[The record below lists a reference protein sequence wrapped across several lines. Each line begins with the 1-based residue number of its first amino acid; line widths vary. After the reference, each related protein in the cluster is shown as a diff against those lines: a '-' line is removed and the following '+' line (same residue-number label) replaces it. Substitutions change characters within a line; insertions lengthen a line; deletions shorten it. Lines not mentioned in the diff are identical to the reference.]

1 MAQHDYIISNQ
12 TFPNTRA
19 DLNNVLQAIA
29 TCNKGSSA
37 PTTQYA
43 GQMWIDDSAGTT
55 WTLYLYDGSD
65 NIQVAT
71 IDTTANTI
79 NFIDSVVTGF
89 DIVTDTTP
97 QLGGDLDTNGNN
109 INLGDNDKINVGASN
124 DLQIYHD
131 GSNSYIDEVSASGS
145 FSIRGNNLRLRGDDD
160 SNYLVGVQGSTVK
173 LYHNNIER
181 LSTTGSGV
189 DVTGVAVTDGVTSS
203 GDVLVNTTSTTLTD
217 LGVRLRAD
225 INALNAIRDGNPSL
239 YIGRNTTN
247 GDISRFYKDG
257 TQIGTIGTTSSNLY
271 IGTSDTGIF
280 FNSSEDKIYPINT
293 DTIAGRDSAVSLGK
307 SDTQFKDLYLSGG
320 AVIKEA
326 TLTDGATI
334 SWDVSTSSVAKV
346 TLGGNRTISAPS
358 NALNTGQFISLL
370 VIQDG
375 TGSRTLTWNAV
386 YEFASDTAPTLTT
399 TASKGDLFV
408 FRYNGTKWLEVGRN
422 LNLTLS

>member
-19 DLNNVLQAIA
+19 DLNDVLQAIA

-55 WTLYLYDGSD
+55 WSLYLYDGSD

-97 QLGGDLDTNGNN
+97 QLGGTLDTNGNP
-109 INLGDNDKINVGASN
+109 INFGDNDKAQFGASQ

-131 GSNSYIDEVSASGS
+131 GSNSYIKDSGTGDLLVE
-145 FSIRGNNLRLRGDDD
+145 FSDDFVVRTTSSETCIRANENSSVDLYYD
-160 SNYLVGVQGSTVK
+160 NAVK
-173 LYHNNIER
+173 LATT
-181 LSTTGSGV
+181 STGV
-189 DVTGVAVTDGVTSS
+189 DVTGVAVTDGLTSS
-203 GDVLVNTTSTTLTD
+203 STVLIGKTSAST
-217 LGVRLRAD
+217 
-225 INALNAIRDGNPSL
+225 AIAGFIGYSTGAIASTRDGDSCIIANRLTSD
-239 YIGRNTTN
+239 
-247 GDISRFYKDG
+247 GDIATFYKDG
-257 TQIGTIGTTSSNLY
+257 TEVGNISAFSGDIHIGTGSNNIRFTTADLRPCDGN
-271 IGTSDTGIF
+271 GANSDDVVDLG
-280 FNSSEDKIYPINT
+280 DY
-293 DTIAGRDSAVSLGK
+293 DSK
-307 SDTQFKDLYLSGG
+307 WHRLYLGG
-320 AVIKEA
+320 SALILEQ

-334 SWDVSTSSVAKV
+334 SWDVSSKSVAKV

-358 NALNTGQFISLL
+358 SVLGAGQFISLL

-386 YEFASDTAPTLTT
+386 YEFKDDTAPTLST

-422 LNLTLS
+422 QNLTLA

>member
-97 QLGGDLDTNGNN
+97 QLGGTLDTNGNP
-109 INLGDNDKINVGASN
+109 IQFADNVKAQFGTSN
-124 DLQIYHD
+124 DLEIYHD
-131 GSNSYIDEVSASGS
+131 GSNSVIKDGGTGDLRILATDFRVKDATDSEFLITGTVNAGVALYHDNSSKLQTTSTGATVTGDLTASG
-145 FSIRGNNLRLRGDDD
+145 GTDTRLKVD
-160 SNYLVGVQGSTVK
+160 GS
-173 LYHNNIER
+173 
-181 LSTTGSGV
+181 
-189 DVTGVAVTDGVTSS
+189 TSS
-203 GDVLVNTTSTTLTD
+203 GLYLTD
-217 LGVRLRAD
+217 SGASGVTIRNTNDGDLEFLGVAGKSFVFNQASINTDFRIESDAENSMFFVDASANRIGIGTGTPAETVD
-225 INALNAIRDGNPSL
+225 INAPLKVNKA
-239 YIGRNTTN
+239 YI
-247 GDISRFYKDG
+247 
-257 TQIGTIGTTSSNLY
+257 
-271 IGTSDTGIF
+271 
-280 FNSSEDKIYPINT
+280 SET
-293 DTIAGRDSAVSLGK
+293 
-307 SDTQFKDLYLSGG
+307 
-320 AVIKEA
+320 

-334 SWDVSTSSVAKV
+334 SWNMSTQSVAKV

-358 NALNTGQFISLL
+358 NGTTGQFASLL

-422 LNLTLS
+422 QNLTLS